1 MKKQRDEAPEIDKN
15 KTRHDKLK
23 PDKARPKRDGKTWEG
38 SADDP
43 ENGQKGEIIIK
54 RNKQNCK
61 EQKTRQQYNTTR
73 QLE

>member
-1 MKKQRDEAPEIDKN
+1 MKKQRDEAPEIEKN

-43 ENGQKGEIIIK
+43 ENGQKDEIIINETNRIAK
-54 RNKQNCK
+54 NKKQDND
-61 EQKTRQQYNTTR
+61 TRQHDN
-73 QLE
+73 